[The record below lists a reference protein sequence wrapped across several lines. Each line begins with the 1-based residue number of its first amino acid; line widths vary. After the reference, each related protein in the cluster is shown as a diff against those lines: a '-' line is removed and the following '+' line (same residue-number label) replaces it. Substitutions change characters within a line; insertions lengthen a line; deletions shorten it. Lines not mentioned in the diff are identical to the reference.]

1 MDTNKLTKEI
11 NDILHPRV
19 ALIAYA
25 SREGESF
32 FVEAREIDG
41 KGKMGEGVP
50 VTVEFMNE
58 LVRGYSEHRSNT
70 PYGRIP
76 SNMLWCDSRK
86 GSEKYVWYNPPRKR
100 MMFFKE
106 SLKVENAEYNLPGII
121 YEARESQLD
130 VYAYK
135 DDRPDRETDLYAAP
149 LFNVTGSSVCL
160 GSARI
165 EKPRDMTYL
174 NLLEYW
180 ERKFWLT
187 EFSHLGG
194 HGNPTR
200 SNLVLVTKAARD
212 KPFDLGE
219 LKSLRNLKLKDI
231 LK

>member
-1 MDTNKLTKEI
+1 MMYFVSGLEI
-11 NDILHPRV
+11 
-19 ALIAYA
+19 
-25 SREGESF
+25 
-32 FVEAREIDG
+32 
-41 KGKMGEGVP
+41 
-50 VTVEFMNE
+50 
-58 LVRGYSEHRSNT
+58 
-70 PYGRIP
+70 
-76 SNMLWCDSRK
+76 
-86 GSEKYVWYNPPRKR
+86 
-100 MMFFKE
+100 
-106 SLKVENAEYNLPGII
+106 ENAEYNLPGII